1 MDGMAGLAAPEAETP
16 LPLRELSGGELDG
29 ARLDAQLAFPAG
41 VKQFLATW
49 QGSLPAMLGDD
60 HDVYVIQGDPA
71 SGLPV
76 KLYFDSE
83 SGLLVRQIRF
93 VEAFLGRNMHQVD
106 YDDYR
111 EVAGVKMPFKWTLA
125 WQSGQGQIELSDVQA
140 NVPVDAA
147 RFARPAAP
155 TAAAAR

>member
-1 MDGMAGLAAPEAETP
+1 MDGTDGSRRLMPKRHCRSVR
-16 LPLRELSGGELDG
+16 LRG
-29 ARLDAQLAFPAG
+29 ASSRVRALDAQLSFPGG
-41 VKQFLATW
+41 VKQFLGSW
-49 QGSLPAMLGDD
+49 VGSLPATLGDD
-60 HDVYVIQGDPA
+60 RDVYVIQGATA

-76 KLYFDSE
+76 KLYFDFE

-93 VEAFLGRNMHQVD
+93 VEALLGRNMIQVD

-111 EVAGVKMPFKWTLA
+111 DVAGVKMPFKWTWA
-125 WQSGQGQIELSDVQA
+125 WQSGQGKIELSDVQA